1 MEWNWMAWAPVGT
14 RSQFH
19 EEKAAFPTQR
29 RVRVALVHLETNQ
42 DCQEHGSS
50 LTAGLQYKVDH
61 RNDQQA
67 HALLLWKLDQS
78 KNWGKINSTREPS
91 DPSQCE
97 NPLKRAYAVQVLAY
111 RYLHTVLALVRVL
124 VHTPRSTSVP
134 PPEYRW
140 IPLPASAGDVVFFV
154 VLAMQI

>member
-61 RNDQQA
+61 RNDHPA
-67 HALLLWKLDQS
+67 HALLLWKLGQS
-78 KNWGKINSTREPS
+78 KNGVIQFNA
-91 DPSQCE
+91 
-97 NPLKRAYAVQVLAY
+97 RA
-111 RYLHTVLALVRVL
+111 
-124 VHTPRSTSVP
+124 
-134 PPEYRW
+134 
-140 IPLPASAGDVVFFV
+140 D
-154 VLAMQI
+154 